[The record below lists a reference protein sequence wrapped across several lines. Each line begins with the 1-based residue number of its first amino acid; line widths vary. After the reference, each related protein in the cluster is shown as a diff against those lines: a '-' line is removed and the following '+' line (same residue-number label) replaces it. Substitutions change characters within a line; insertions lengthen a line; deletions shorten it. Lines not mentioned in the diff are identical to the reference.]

1 MHKYIQ
7 QRNQTG
13 IITNKKHI
21 IKYFNNF
28 CILKAKENG
37 YTIVPEIIDY
47 KNIMIKKEYKG
58 QRIYSIYYYKNTNF
72 LANYDK
78 SDNHLRLNMFC
89 LLDNLSN
96 DININ
101 DINFLKIL
109 YHELEHQKQIFNP
122 TDVIVDN
129 LKSKKNNYNN
139 YLFNHD
145 YYEMEIDAN
154 LKAYQNIKNDIFNEQ
169 ITRLYDYLP
178 LIEEKINIE
187 ENKRLDKRYK
197 LINQR

>member
-1 MHKYIQ
+1 MHNYIQ

-13 IITNKKHI
+13 IITNKKNI

-28 CILKAKENG
+28 SILKAKENG
-37 YTIVPEIIDY
+37 YTIIPEVINY

-58 QRIYSIYYYKNTNF
+58 QRIYSIIYYKNTNF

-89 LLDNLSN
+89 LLDNLTEDVN
-96 DININ
+96 MN

-122 TDVIVDN
+122 TDIIITN
-129 LKSKKNNYNN
+129 LNSIKNNYSN
-139 YLFNHD
+139 YLLNHD
-145 YYEMEIDAN
+145 YFEMEIDAN
-154 LKAYQNIKNDIFNEQ
+154 LKAYQNIKNDIFNEK
-169 ITRLYDYLP
+169 IKRLYNYIPFID
-178 LIEEKINIE
+178 EKIIKE
-187 ENKRLDKRYK
+187 ENKRLEKKYQLVNR
-197 LINQR
+197 